1 MSDSLSFENHL
12 YPPAIYFLAKPRGED
27 CIEDGIEQSRRK
39 LPTILLSVDLFA
51 GTWQRSMKIAWPLC
65 LRAGSGHDGADCVGT
80 QPVSHVGAAITYG
93 HETRN
98 SVRGSL
104 AENNKNPLTCR
115 ESQEAFG
122 FAPRH
127 AERIKLF
134 TFDTYTKS
142 IVEVST
148 IDKMNDGYMAPN
160 VPPTP
165 YRSYKSSLA
174 EPAIFN
180 VADTLR
186 AASLSSF
193 PSFALSSK
201 HGDRQDKIVPVRQIR
216 ENGSL

>member
-1 MSDSLSFENHL
+1 MDT
-12 YPPAIYFLAKPRGED
+12 KRGIV
-27 CIEDGIEQSRRK
+27 C
-39 LPTILLSVDLFA
+39 
-51 GTWQRSMKIAWPLC
+51 
-65 LRAGSGHDGADCVGT
+65 
-80 QPVSHVGAAITYG
+80 
-93 HETRN
+93 
-98 SVRGSL
+98 GSL

-142 IVEVST
+142 IVEVSA

-174 EPAIFN
+174 ELAIFN

-186 AASLSSF
+186 AASFFVF
-193 PSFALSSK
+193 PFCVII
-201 HGDRQDKIVPVRQIR
+201 QVRR
-216 ENGSL
+216 SPR